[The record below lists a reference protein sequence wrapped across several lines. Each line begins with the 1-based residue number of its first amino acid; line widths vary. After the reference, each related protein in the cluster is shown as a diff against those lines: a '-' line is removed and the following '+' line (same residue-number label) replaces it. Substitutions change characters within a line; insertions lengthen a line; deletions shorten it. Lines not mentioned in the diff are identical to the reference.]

1 MEVKEIK
8 AKIWSSLD
16 MYHVKLHFTIYL
28 GFLILGGV
36 MGAMMG
42 SGIDGMRGMTILSG
56 MLIAALSALYLFIP
70 SVLIFF
76 RIIRKPDQYRFYRA
90 VLGQPHGGY
99 PRGTMYFTVVLEEPD
114 GEKFL
119 VNTNTIFEAYGRVG
133 ISIEDYVNK
142 TVTIAYNWETE
153 NVVVIG

>member
-1 MEVKEIK
+1 MEAKEIK

-16 MYHVKLHFTIYL
+16 MTHVKLHFTIYL

-36 MGAMMG
+36 MGAL
-42 SGIDGMRGMTILSG
+42 IDGMTILQGLSITG
-56 MLIAALSALYLFIP
+56 LCALILLIP
-70 SVLIFF
+70 SLLIFF

-133 ISIEDYVNK
+133 ISMEDYVNK